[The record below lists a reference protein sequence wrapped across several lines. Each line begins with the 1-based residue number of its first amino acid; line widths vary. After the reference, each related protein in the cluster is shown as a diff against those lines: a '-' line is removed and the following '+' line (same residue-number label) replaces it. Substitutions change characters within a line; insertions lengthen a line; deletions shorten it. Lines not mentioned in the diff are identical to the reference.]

1 MLGKTKAIVKSAGMI
16 LICVAM
22 LFTMSSYVRDT
33 WSQAQR
39 SEIITTAA
47 QQTTEQQKGID
58 HEPWDTLVS
67 KYKDTVGY
75 LKVPGTTID
84 EVVVQY
90 TDNDYYLRK
99 SPVGGKNE
107 YYHAGCYFADYRCA
121 IDLCQNTIIYGH
133 NLADETTRFGQL
145 EKYRNLDF
153 YKKNPVIYFD
163 TPNSVGKWKI
173 VAVFMTNADAED
185 GVIFY
190 YRDRT
195 YQTQETFLKFI
206 ERCRRRS
213 YIDCP
218 VDVRENDRILTLS
231 TCDYEL
237 NPPGNYSP
245 SKGRFAIIAR
255 MVREGED
262 ETVDVSQA
270 KLNENPLLPEGWYK
284 RFGGEMPTYEDEP
297 LLSD

>member
-107 YYHAGCYFADYRCA
+107 SGSGR
-121 IDLCQNTIIYGH
+121 
-133 NLADETTRFGQL
+133 
-145 EKYRNLDF
+145 EK
-153 YKKNPVIYFD
+153 
-163 TPNSVGKWKI
+163 
-173 VAVFMTNADAED
+173 
-185 GVIFY
+185 
-190 YRDRT
+190 
-195 YQTQETFLKFI
+195 
-206 ERCRRRS
+206 RR
-213 YIDCP
+213 
-218 VDVRENDRILTLS
+218 
-231 TCDYEL
+231 
-237 NPPGNYSP
+237 
-245 SKGRFAIIAR
+245 
-255 MVREGED
+255 
-262 ETVDVSQA
+262 
-270 KLNENPLLPEGWYK
+270 
-284 RFGGEMPTYEDEP
+284 
-297 LLSD
+297 

>member
-1 MLGKTKAIVKSAGMI
+1 MSGKTKAIAKSAVMI
-16 LICVAM
+16 VICVAM

-33 WSQAQR
+33 WSTALR
-39 SEIITTAA
+39 GDIITTAP
-47 QQTTEQQKGID
+47 QTTVQQKGID
-58 HEPWDTLVS
+58 HEPWDTLIS

-99 SPVGGKNE
+99 SPVGDKDE
-107 YYHAGCYFADYRCA
+107 YAYEGCYYADYRCA
-121 IDLCQNTIIYGH
+121 MDLCQNTIIYGH
-133 NLADETTRFGQL
+133 NLADESRRFGQL
-145 EKYRNLDF
+145 EKYRKLDF
-153 YKKNPVIYFD
+153 YKSNPVIYFD
-163 TPNSVGKWKI
+163 TPNTVGKWKI
-173 VAVFMTNADAED
+173 VAAFMTNVDEED

-195 YQTQETFLKFI
+195 YQTQESFLKFI

-218 VDVRENDRILTLS
+218 VDVQENDRILTLS

-237 NPPGNYSP
+237 NPSGNYSP
-245 SKGRFAIIAR
+245 SKGRFVVVAR

-262 ETVDVSQA
+262 ESVDVSQA
-270 KLNENPLLPEGWYK
+270 KLNANPLLPEGWYK
-284 RFGGEMPTYEDEP
+284 RYGGEMPKYDDEP
-297 LLSD
+297 LLN

>member
-1 MLGKTKAIVKSAGMI
+1 MPGKTKAIAKSFGMI
-16 LICVAM
+16 LICIAM
-22 LFTMSSYVRDT
+22 LFTMSGYVRDT
-33 WSQAQR
+33 WSQAEL
-39 SEIITTAA
+39 SETVTTA
-47 QQTTEQQKGID
+47 QPSTEQQTGID
-58 HEPWDTLVS
+58 HEPWDMLIS

-84 EVVVQY
+84 EVLVQY

-99 SPVGGKNE
+99 SPVGDADE
-107 YYHAGCYFADYRCA
+107 YYHQGCYFADYRCA

-133 NLADETTRFGQL
+133 NLADESIRFGQL
-145 EKYRNLDF
+145 EKYRRLDF
-153 YKKNPVIYFD
+153 YKQNPVIYFD
-163 TPNSVGKWKI
+163 TPGCVGKWKI
-173 VAVFMTNADAED
+173 VAVFMTNADEAD
-185 GVIFY
+185 GVKFY

-237 NPPGNYSP
+237 NSPGNYST
-245 SKGRFAIIAR
+245 SKGRFAVIAR

-284 RFGGEMPTYEDEP
+284 RYGGEMPYYDDEP
-297 LLSD
+297 MLSDQ